1 MPIDG
6 VHRTFV
12 GGLDA
17 ANADEPLFHTE
28 AFGPVLAQTALPG
41 ADAAEFLRNAVV
53 FANEK
58 LHGTLG
64 ASILIHPR
72 TMRELG
78 GAFDDAVAALRYG
91 CVAVNTWP
99 GVGFTLATA
108 TWGAFPGNTVADVGS
123 GIGIVH
129 NAYLFDKP
137 QKTVVR
143 APFAPFPRSLAT
155 ANARCCRSRRGSS
168 RTAAR
173 RPWAARS
180 SPTRRS
186 RARCAWRRRS
196 WRRCARRAAP
206 FAFYAYSR
214 A

>member
-1 MPIDG
+1 

-17 ANADEPLFHTE
+17 ANADEPLFRTE

-41 ADAAEFLRNAVV
+41 ANAAEFLRNAVA
-53 FANEK
+53 FANET
-58 LHGTLG
+58 LRGTLG

-72 TMRELG
+72 TIRELG
-78 GAFDDAVAALRYG
+78 AAFDDALAALRYG

-99 GVGFTLATA
+99 GIGFSLATA
-108 TWGAFPGNTVADVGS
+108 TWGAFPGNTIADVGS

-129 NAYLFDKP
+129 NAYLFDAP

-143 APFAPFPRSLAT
+143 APFAPFPRSLVT
-155 ANARCCRSRRGSS
+155 GE
-168 RTAAR
+168 RTLLPIP
-173 RPWAARS
+173 PWFV
-180 SPTRRS
+180 TH
-186 RARCAWRRRS
+186 
-196 WRRCARRAAP
+196 RRAAIVGRNL
-206 FAFYAYSR
+206 FAYTAKPSALRMAATVMAAMR